1 MAASNAPK
9 NEPKNKKDRQK
20 LVRVALFLLGMA
32 VIIAACFFSFQSAYR
47 ALFAKNEHFIVR
59 SIEVSSSGWWNGQSK
74 LIAER
79 LGMVIGRDNL
89 FSSDLRDLR
98 ARLIAKIS
106 NIEDITVSRK
116 LPDILQISIVE
127 RIPRAFLISSRSQWV
142 VDENCVVMQ
151 KQFCNNINN
160 DMPVILGLDVRSSGV
175 RDGMEILEIAP
186 ALEMVMLSIRNFPD
200 IRISAISVR
209 NPEQLTCILSFREKQ
224 YKAFVPRKKMM
235 FMLSVLRCAMIQAQE
250 SGDSRTVL
258 DLNYN
263 GNVILK

>member
-9 NEPKNKKDRQK
+9 NEPKHKKDRQK

-32 VIIAACFFSFQSAYR
+32 AIIAACFFSFQSAYR

-175 RDGMEILEIAP
+175 RDGMEIPEIGP
-186 ALEMVMLSIRNFPD
+186 ALEMVMLSVRNFPD

>member
-9 NEPKNKKDRQK
+9 NEPKNKKDRQR
-20 LVRVALFLLGMA
+20 LIRVSLFLLGMA
-32 VIIAACFFSFQSAYR
+32 VIIAAGFFSFKSAFKT
-47 ALFAKNEHFIVR
+47 LFSKNDHFIVK

-74 LIAER
+74 LIAEK

-89 FSSDLRDLR
+89 FSSDLHELR
-98 ARLIAKIS
+98 ACLIAKIS
-106 NIEDITVSRK
+106 NIEDVTLSRK

-151 KQFCNNINN
+151 KQYCNNINN
-160 DMPVILGLDVRSSGV
+160 DMPVILGLDLKNGV
-175 RDGMEILEIAP
+175 RDGMEIPEIES
-186 ALEMVMLSIRNFPD
+186 ALDMVMLSIRNFPD
-200 IRISAISVR
+200 IKISAISVR
-209 NPEQLTCILSFREKQ
+209 NTEQLTCILSFRDKQ

-235 FMLSVLRCAMIQAQE
+235 FMLSVLRSAMIQAQE

>member
-1 MAASNAPK
+1 MAASNAQK
-9 NEPKNKKDRQK
+9 NDPKNKKDRQK

-32 VIIAACFFSFQSAYR
+32 AIITASFLSFQSASR

-59 SIEVSSSGWWNGQSK
+59 SIEVRSSGWWNGQSK
-74 LIAER
+74 LIAEK
-79 LGMVIGRDNL
+79 LDMVIGRDNL
-89 FSSDLRDLR
+89 FSTDLRELR
-98 ARLIAKIS
+98 SRLMAKIS

-127 RIPRAFLISSRSQWV
+127 RIPRAFLMSSRSQWV
-142 VDENCVVMQ
+142 VDESCVVMQ
-151 KQFCNNINN
+151 KQYCNNINN
-160 DMPVILGLDVRSSGV
+160 DMPVILGLDIRNGV
-175 RDGMEILEIAP
+175 RDGMEIPEIGS
-186 ALEMVMLSIRNFPD
+186 ALDAIMLSVRNFPD

-209 NPEQLTCILSFREKQ
+209 NSEQLTCILSFREKQ
-224 YKAFVPRKKMM
+224 YKAFIPRKKMM
-235 FMLSVLRCAMIQAQE
+235 FMLSVLRSAIIKAQD

>member
-9 NEPKNKKDRQK
+9 NEPKHKKDRQK

-32 VIIAACFFSFQSAYR
+32 SIIAACFFSFQSAYR

-175 RDGMEILEIAP
+175 RDGMEIPEIGP
-186 ALEMVMLSIRNFPD
+186 ALEMVMLSVRNFPD

>member
-1 MAASNAPK
+1 MAASNAQK
-9 NEPKNKKDRQK
+9 NDPKNKKDRQK
-20 LVRVALFLLGMA
+20 LLRVALFLLGMA
-32 VIIAACFFSFQSAYR
+32 VIITACFFSFQSAYR

-89 FSSDLRDLR
+89 FNTDLRELR
-98 ARLIAKIS
+98 LRLIAKIS

-127 RIPRAFLISSRSQWV
+127 RIPRAFLISSRSHWV

-151 KQFCNNINN
+151 KQYCNNINN
-160 DMPVILGLDVRSSGV
+160 DMPVILGLDVRNGGV
-175 RDGMEILEIAP
+175 RDGMEIPELGA
-186 ALEMVMLSIRNFPD
+186 ALDMVMLSVRNFPD
-200 IRISAISVR
+200 IKISAISVR
-209 NPEQLTCILSFREKQ
+209 NTEQLTCILTFREKQ
-224 YKAFVPRKKMM
+224 YKAFIPRKKMM
-235 FMLSVLRCAMIQAQE
+235 FMLSVLRSAMIQAQE